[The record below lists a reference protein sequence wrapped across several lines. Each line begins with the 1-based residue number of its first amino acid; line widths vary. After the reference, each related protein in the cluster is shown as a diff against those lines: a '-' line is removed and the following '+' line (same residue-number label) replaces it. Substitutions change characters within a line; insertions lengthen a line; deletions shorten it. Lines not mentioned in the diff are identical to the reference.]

1 LREEDLPR
9 NIKTKNSESLYV
21 SEYSIFYLR
30 QKMADSDQSNKKAI
44 GKQLDRLIL
53 SQDDFKETINS
64 YFEQN
69 KL

>member
-30 QKMADSDQSNKKAI
+30 QKMADSDKSNRKAI
-44 GKQLDRLIL
+44 GKQLDRLVL
-53 SQDDFKETINS
+53 SLKTTL
-64 YFEQN
+64 
-69 KL
+69 KKR